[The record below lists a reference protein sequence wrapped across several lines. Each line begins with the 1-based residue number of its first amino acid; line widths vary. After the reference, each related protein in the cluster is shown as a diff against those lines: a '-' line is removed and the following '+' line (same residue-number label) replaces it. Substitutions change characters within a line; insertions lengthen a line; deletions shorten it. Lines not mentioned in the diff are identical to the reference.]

1 MAPSSPSTD
10 SREPGRDHPGPAQS
24 QGFSGGICPLTAGK
38 GAAEGKPSKADFK
51 DAVEDKSFG
60 APDWTVTPQL
70 TRGRKCRFL
79 LLLLPSLRGKI
90 PPLGKPTTLTKP
102 TERKNYYEVKA
113 KDAARHLQE
122 LGNKRKLGLPWQFS
136 G

>member
-1 MAPSSPSTD
+1 M
-10 SREPGRDHPGPAQS
+10 
-24 QGFSGGICPLTAGK
+24 AGK

-79 LLLLPSLRGKI
+79 LLFLPSLRGKI

-113 KDAARHLQE
+113 KDVVRHFQE
-122 LGNKRKLGLPWQFS
+122 LGNRRKLGLPWQSS